1 MKRPCLCILKT
12 LGKEQSSNEGL
23 LGEVYSVRDDR
34 AFWGPGYLDVV
45 GGVASRE
52 SSVGQG
58 KGEYV
63 GWARGSEFHFH
74 LTVHFWMADAENGE
88 QDQVSCLRSWT

>member
-1 MKRPCLCILKT
+1 M
-12 LGKEQSSNEGL
+12 
-23 LGEVYSVRDDR
+23 
-34 AFWGPGYLDVV
+34 
-45 GGVASRE
+45 
-52 SSVGQG
+52 GQG

-63 GWARGSEFHFH
+63 GGARGSEFHFH